1 MSMDC
6 IGNVFG
12 FNVDIPWEYKPEL
25 PCRSII
31 IPAITT
37 GLPYMLLKAWVG
49 TDPDHFVT
57 SRSLFITQRLAF
69 VLISLII
76 DWSIVKM
83 ARQIRRSPSI
93 ALLLVSTSY
102 VTLAY
107 HTHPFSNTVET
118 LLLALSA
125 VVLGKI
131 IQEHDVSTTVSPTAS
146 AKAAST
152 AHMGPYIS
160 TSTAMPVS
168 RSTAGPA
175 TGPYQPKPT
184 PVLPSYLLGVL
195 FAVGTFTRI
204 TFAVFGFPFGLM
216 FLYLNARASFWKG
229 RSILSG
235 SIAFVRACMPL
246 AVGLGSTSAAAIF
259 IDSIYFGKLVISQD
273 INGSPMTLW
282 EILATGPQNWTS
294 LSVQGSLTLAMWNNL
309 QYNLDKDNL
318 ALHGLHPRFL
328 HLLVNFPVL
337 FANLAWIG
345 VTTLVSKVVAREW
358 TSQSKLVTALT
369 YSGVCGMA
377 VLSSMPHQESRFL
390 TPLILPLVPYWLVA
404 NGVLAI
410 VFGVFH
416 QAGLVP
422 AMDLVQKQSL
432 GFQNCQ
438 SVGSTMDHMLCTT
451 DPSRPGAYHEKD
463 GNTYTTRVVFYKT
476 YMPPHHLL
484 GYNASQAQAHGIYL
498 DIEDWRS
505 KTKEELVQDLVFV
518 DSSDQQQQGQAD
530 EGRRIPTAVDRRLL
544 HAGREESRNGRR
556 AVLFRRTSPG
566 HYERTLLVA
575 PGTVDF
581 SDQAFDTDGI
591 KHRISRHAN
600 LDHLPELIQNPLK
613 GLSMN
618 IYYI

>member
-131 IQEHDVSTTVSPTAS
+131 IQEHDASTTVSPTAS

-294 LSVQGSLTLAMWNNL
+294 LSVQGSLTLTMWNNL

-345 VTTLVSKVVAREW
+345 VTTLASKVVAREW
-358 TSQSKLVTALT
+358 TSQSKLVT
-369 YSGVCGMA
+369 
-377 VLSSMPHQESRFL
+377 
-390 TPLILPLVPYWLVA
+390 
-404 NGVLAI
+404 
-410 VFGVFH
+410 
-416 QAGLVP
+416 GLVP

-438 SVGSTMDHMLCTT
+438 SVGSTMDHTLCTT

-484 GYNASQAQAHGIYL
+484 GYNPSQAQAHGIYL

-544 HAGREESRNGRR
+544 HAGREENRNSRR

-581 SDQAFDTDGI
+581 SDQAFDTDDT